1 MKGGILINFIIAT
14 HGHMA
19 LGTKNTLEIISQK
32 NDVYVMSAYVD
43 NDDLEAEVK
52 KPSLCL
58 QTRGSQK
65 TLIFTDLLAGSV
77 NQRITKEFLNDHTFI
92 IAGYN
97 LAVLLECIMLNDE
110 QISITVLNEIV
121 ERGKNEIVLVNSLF
135 NDTKGENTC

>member
-1 MKGGILINFIIAT
+1 M
-14 HGHMA
+14 
-19 LGTKNTLEIISQK
+19 
-32 NDVYVMSAYVD
+32 
-43 NDDLEAEVK
+43 
-52 KPSLCL
+52 
-58 QTRGSQK
+58 
-65 TLIFTDLLAGSV
+65 

>member
-14 HGHMA
+14 HGQMA

-32 NDVYVMSAYVD
+32 NNVYVLSAYVED
-43 NDDLEAEVK
+43 DDLEAEVK
-52 KPSLCL
+52 KLSLWL
-58 QTRGSQK
+58 QTRGAQK

-110 QISITVLNEIV
+110 QISIAVLDEIV
-121 ERGKNEIVLVNSLF
+121 ERGKHEIVLVNSLF
-135 NDTKGENTC
+135 NDSKGENSC

>member
-1 MKGGILINFIIAT
+1 
-14 HGHMA
+14 MA

-52 KPSLCL
+52 KLSLWL
-58 QTRGSQK
+58 QTHGSQK

-121 ERGKNEIVLVNSLF
+121 ERSKNEIVLVNSLF
-135 NDTKGENTC
+135 NDMKGENTC